1 MTTLSISNTSPSDLQ
16 NARKL
21 LGDKAIIGVS
31 VSSVDEAV
39 RAAKGGANYVGIGTL
54 FATHT

>member
-1 MTTLSISNTSPSDLQ
+1 MYDCRSDMLPLDLQ
-16 NARKL
+16 TARKL
-21 LGDKAIIGVS
+21 LGDKAIVGVS

-54 FATHT
+54 FATST

>member
-1 MTTLSISNTSPSDLQ
+1 MLPLDLQ
-16 NARKL
+16 TARKL
-21 LGDKAIIGVS
+21 LGDKAIVGVS

-54 FATHT
+54 FATST